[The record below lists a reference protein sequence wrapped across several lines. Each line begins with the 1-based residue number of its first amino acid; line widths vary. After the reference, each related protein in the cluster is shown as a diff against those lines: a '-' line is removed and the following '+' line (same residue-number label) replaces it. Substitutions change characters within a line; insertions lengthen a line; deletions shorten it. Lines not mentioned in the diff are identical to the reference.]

1 MSRAR
6 TGGCGRA
13 SNGDTEDLLRR
24 LALHDEIAIASILGP
39 PMADLDGCELSD
51 RTNAQV
57 RLAALVALEA
67 APASYQWA
75 VGVALAAGVTEDE
88 IVGVVLSVAAV
99 VGAARVHSAAAALV
113 GALGYEAPRA

>member
-1 MSRAR
+1 MR
-6 TGGCGRA
+6 TSVERLP
-13 SNGDTEDLLRR
+13 EDLLRR
-24 LALHDEIAIASILGP
+24 LALHDATAFGAILGSP
-39 PMADLDGCELSD
+39 VSDRDGCELSD

-88 IVGVVLSVAAV
+88 IVGVVLSVAPV
-99 VGAARVHSAAAALV
+99 VGAARVHSAAAALA
-113 GALGYEAPRA
+113 GALGYEPPRA

>member
-1 MSRAR
+1 MR
-6 TGGCGRA
+6 TTVERQP
-13 SNGDTEDLLRR
+13 EDLLRR
-24 LALHDEIAIASILGP
+24 LALNDEAAIASILSAG
-39 PMADLDGCELSD
+39 MADVHGSELSD
-51 RTNAQV
+51 RANAQV

-88 IVGVVLSVAAV
+88 IVGVVLSVAPV

-113 GALGYEAPRA
+113 GALGYEPGRD

>member
-1 MSRAR
+1 MPTSVERQP
-6 TGGCGRA
+6 
-13 SNGDTEDLLRR
+13 EDLLRR
-24 LALHDEIAIASILGP
+24 LALHDEAALGSIFGP
-39 PMADLDGCELSD
+39 STPALDGCELSD

-88 IVGVVLSVAAV
+88 IVGVVVSVAPV

-113 GALGYEAPRA
+113 GALGYEPPRG